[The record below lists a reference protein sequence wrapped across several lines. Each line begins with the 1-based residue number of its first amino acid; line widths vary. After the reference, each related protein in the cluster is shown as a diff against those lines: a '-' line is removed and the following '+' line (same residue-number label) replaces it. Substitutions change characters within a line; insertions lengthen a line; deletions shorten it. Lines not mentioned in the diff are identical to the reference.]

1 MILID
6 LNVLLDVIQKREP
19 HYRSSALVINHV
31 VKGNIKSYLPA
42 HAVTTLHYLVGKY
55 QSAGKANEVVN
66 WALSTFQIVPVTHD
80 TLARAHLLGWQD
92 YEDAVV
98 STAALQAGCTAIVTR
113 NIKDFSSSK
122 VQALTPDEYLISH

>member
-19 HYRSSALVINHV
+19 HYRSSALVINQV
-31 VKGNIKSYLPA
+31 VKGATKSYLPA

-55 QSAGKANEVVN
+55 QNAGKANEVVN
-66 WALSTFQIVPVTHD
+66 WALNTFQIVPVTHD
-80 TLARAHLLGWQD
+80 TLAKAHLLGWPD

-98 STAALQAGCTAIVTR
+98 STAAHQAGCTAIVTR
-113 NIKDFSSSK
+113 NIKDFRSSK
-122 VQALTPDEYLISH
+122 VPALTPDEYLITH

>member
-6 LNVLLDVIQKREP
+6 LNVLLDVFQKREP
-19 HYRSSALVINHV
+19 HYRSSALVINQV
-31 VKGNIKSYLPA
+31 VKGTVKSYLPA

-55 QSAGKANEVVN
+55 QSAGKANEVAN
-66 WALSTFQIVPVTHD
+66 WVLSTFQIAPVTHD

-113 NIKDFSSSK
+113 NIKDFRSSK
-122 VQALTPDEYLISH
+122 VPALTPDEFLITH